1 MYKMT
6 EFYLISVKLEDG
18 GTGYVHFDPHKKA
31 YVVGATKVGACGFRH
46 QDALKLV
53 LEANIQD
60 YTLEKVDLTNVVRKT
75 VKRGSKEEKDRYDNA
90 IKDAK

>member
-1 MYKMT
+1 M
-6 EFYLISVKLEDG
+6 
-18 GTGYVHFDPHKKA
+18 
-31 YVVGATKVGACGFRH
+31 
-46 QDALKLV
+46 

>member
-6 EFYLISVKLEDG
+6 LFYLISMKLEDG
-18 GTGYVHFDPHKKA
+18 GTGYIHFNPHKKA
-31 YVVGATKVGACGFRH
+31 YVVGATKVGACGFKH
-46 QDALKLV
+46 QDALKLA

-75 VKRGSKEEKDRYDNA
+75 VKRESKEEKDIYDS
-90 IKDAK
+90 IVRDTK